1 MALIIGGC
9 TYSKLKKQFSDLNDI
24 ESREQPIIWRLDSV
38 EWIRY
43 LNYIHGPN
51 RQWTEVA
58 PLSSF
63 CCRRASYNRLIDR
76 QYGHIVLYENGLI
89 IDELHFISF
98 RQYSLQGVQLL
109 HVDQQGYILGFR
121 IHTYLKAGD
130 NSRNVYFDVFAPSS
144 VTSEQLR
151 TIVQSR
157 NAKISDSSEL
167 YTTLEGVQLGISIE
181 NLIR

>member
-9 TYSKLKKQFSDLNDI
+9 AYSKLKKQFSDLNDI

-51 RQWTEVA
+51 QQWTEVA
-58 PLSSF
+58 PVSSF

-76 QYGHIVLYENGLI
+76 QYGHIVLYKNGLI

-121 IHTYLKAGD
+121 IHTYLK
-130 NSRNVYFDVFAPSS
+130 S
-144 VTSEQLR
+144 
-151 TIVQSR
+151 
-157 NAKISDSSEL
+157 K
-167 YTTLEGVQLGISIE
+167 
-181 NLIR
+181 